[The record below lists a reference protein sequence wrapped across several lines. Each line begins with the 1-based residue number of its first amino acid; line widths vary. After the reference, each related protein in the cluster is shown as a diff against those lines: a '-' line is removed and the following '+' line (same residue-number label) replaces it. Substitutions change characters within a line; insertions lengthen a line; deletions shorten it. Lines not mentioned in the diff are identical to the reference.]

1 MAGWIW
7 GQTRDLDDRTFGP
20 VDLTKPRPDARC
32 YQGTRIW
39 GQARYH
45 GDRHNAGYTRYGDR
59 HDVRYTD
66 QERST
71 SNVQLATFNGRD
83 RKEAWRV
90 GYGDRH
96 GVWATCRAN
105 RGTGTVFGPGGRI
118 FDTSELTQRPVGRS
132 NRAAAPRYG
141 DRHDV
146 RRTDRERSTSNAQ
159 LSTFNGV
166 AERAHGGR
174 DMGTD
179 TKFARLDFWS
189 GGHDRAPAGPS
200 GRRGVLGGP
209 PPRR

>member
-71 SNVQLATFNGRD
+71 SNVQL
-83 RKEAWRV
+83 
-90 GYGDRH
+90 
-96 GVWATCRAN
+96 
-105 RGTGTVFGPGGRI
+105 
-118 FDTSELTQRPVGRS
+118 
-132 NRAAAPRYG
+132 
-141 DRHDV
+141 
-146 RRTDRERSTSNAQ
+146 
-159 LSTFNGV
+159 STFNGV
-166 AERAHGGR
+166 TERKHGGL

-179 TKFARLDFWS
+179 TVFGPPAEQIEGQARYLA
-189 GGHDRAPAGPS
+189 RAAGFLTHRNWPS
-200 GRRGVLGGP
+200 GRSAGPIGLRRQDMGTDTMSGVPIGNVQRQTPNSQPSTG
-209 PPRR
+209 